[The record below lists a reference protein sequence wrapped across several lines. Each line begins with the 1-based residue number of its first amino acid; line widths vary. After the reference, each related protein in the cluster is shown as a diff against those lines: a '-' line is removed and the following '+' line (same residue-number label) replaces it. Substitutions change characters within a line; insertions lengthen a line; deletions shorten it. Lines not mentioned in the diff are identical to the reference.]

1 MKKYII
7 MFFAFSLYSC
17 VVPVSIGNRSVA
29 DNESKTSNDSN
40 TVYTQ
45 NGKTMVA
52 INYILPQRAGQFEM
66 LTKTV
71 ILPAMKRE
79 DGEVFKSLKFLV
91 PEEQNEDG
99 NLTYMFIADP
109 YLEEKNY
116 DIFEVLVSQYGR
128 TRAEEYFDRWISCFA
143 YEQEVISFRW

>member
-1 MKKYII
+1 MKKLAII
-7 MFFAFSLYSC
+7 TLTLTMYSC
-17 VVPVSIGNRSVA
+17 VSLSIGNRSIA
-29 DNESKTSNDSN
+29 NEENKNTNDSN
-40 TVYTQ
+40 TVYAQ

-71 ILPAMKRE
+71 IMPAIKRE
-79 DGEVFKSLKFLV
+79 DIEVYNSLKFLV
-91 PEEQNEDG
+91 PEEKNEDD
-99 NLTYMFIADP
+99 NLTYMFMADP

-128 TRAEEYFDRWISCFA
+128 ARAEEYFDRWISCFA
-143 YEQEVISFRW
+143 FEQEVISFR

>member
-1 MKKYII
+1 MKKIAII
-7 MFFAFSLYSC
+7 TLTLTMYSC
-17 VVPVSIGNRSVA
+17 VSLSIGNKSIA
-29 DNESKTSNDSN
+29 DVENKNTNDSN
-40 TVYTQ
+40 TVYAQ

-71 ILPAMKRE
+71 IMPAIKRE
-79 DGEVFKSLKFLV
+79 DVAVYNSLKFLV

-99 NLTYMFIADP
+99 NLTFMFIADP

-128 TRAEEYFDRWISCFA
+128 ARAEEYFDRWISCFA
-143 YEQEVISFRW
+143 FEQEVISFR

>member
-1 MKKYII
+1 MKKIAII
-7 MFFAFSLYSC
+7 TLTLTMYSC
-17 VVPVSIGNRSVA
+17 VSLSIGNKSIA
-29 DNESKTSNDSN
+29 DVENKNTNDSN
-40 TVYTQ
+40 TVYAQ

-71 ILPAMKRE
+71 IMPAIKRE
-79 DGEVFKSLKFLV
+79 DLAVYNSLKFLV

-99 NLTYMFIADP
+99 NLTFMFIADP

-128 TRAEEYFDRWISCFA
+128 ARAEEYFDRWISCFA
-143 YEQEVISFRW
+143 FEQEVISFR

>member
-1 MKKYII
+1 MKKIAII
-7 MFFAFSLYSC
+7 TLTLTMYSC
-17 VVPVSIGNRSVA
+17 VSLSIGNKSIA
-29 DNESKTSNDSN
+29 DVENKNTNDSN
-40 TVYTQ
+40 TVYAQ

-71 ILPAMKRE
+71 IMPAIKRE
-79 DGEVFKSLKFLV
+79 DVAVYNSLKFLV
-91 PEEQNEDG
+91 PEEQDEDG

-128 TRAEEYFDRWISCFA
+128 ARAEEYFDRWISCFA
-143 YEQEVISFRW
+143 FEQEVISFR

>member
-1 MKKYII
+1 MKKISI
-7 MFFAFSLYSC
+7 VVLVLAFYGC
-17 VVPVSIGNRSVA
+17 MVPVSIGNKSISEVENNKK
-29 DNESKTSNDSN
+29 NETN

-52 INYILPQRAGQFEM
+52 INYILPQRSGQFEM
-66 LTKTV
+66 LTKTI

-79 DGEVFKSLKFLV
+79 DEQVYNSIKFLV
-91 PEEQNEDG
+91 PEELNDDG

-128 TRAEEYFDRWISCFA
+128 TSAEEYFDRWISCFA
-143 YEQEVISFRW
+143 FEQEVISFR

>member
-1 MKKYII
+1 
-7 MFFAFSLYSC
+7 MFFAFALYSC

-29 DNESKTSNDSN
+29 DNENNSANDSN
-40 TVYTQ
+40 TVYAK
-45 NGKTMVA
+45 NNKTMVA

-66 LTKTV
+66 LTKT
-71 ILPAMKRE
+71 IIMPAMKRE
-79 DGEVFKSLKFLV
+79 DAEVFKSLKFLV

-109 YLEEKNY
+109 YLEERNY

-143 YEQEVISFRW
+143 YEQEVISFR

>member
-1 MKKYII
+1 MKKLSLII
-7 MFFAFSLYSC
+7 LTLAMYGC
-17 VVPVSIGNRSVA
+17 VVPVSIGNKSIAEA
-29 DNESKTSNDSN
+29 DNKNKNESN

-52 INYILPQRAGQFEM
+52 MNYILPQRAGQFEM

-71 ILPAMKRE
+71 IMPAIKRE
-79 DGEVFKSLKFLV
+79 DIQVYNSLKFLV

-109 YLEEKNY
+109 YL
-116 DIFEVLVSQYGR
+116 
-128 TRAEEYFDRWISCFA
+128 
-143 YEQEVISFRW
+143 

>member
-1 MKKYII
+1 MNKIVII
-7 MFFAFSLYSC
+7 VFTFLVYSC
-17 VVPVSIGNRSVA
+17 VVPVSIGNKSFAEVEGKKT
-29 DNESKTSNDSN
+29 NETN
-40 TVYTQ
+40 TVYTK

-71 ILPAMKRE
+71 IMPAIKRE
-79 DGEVFKSLKFLV
+79 DINVYNSLKFLV

-109 YLEEKNY
+109 YLEEKSY
-116 DIFEVLVSQYGR
+116 DIFEILMAQYGR
-128 TRAEEYFDRWISCFA
+128 SRAEEYFDRWISCFA
-143 YEQEVISFRW
+143 YEQEVISFR